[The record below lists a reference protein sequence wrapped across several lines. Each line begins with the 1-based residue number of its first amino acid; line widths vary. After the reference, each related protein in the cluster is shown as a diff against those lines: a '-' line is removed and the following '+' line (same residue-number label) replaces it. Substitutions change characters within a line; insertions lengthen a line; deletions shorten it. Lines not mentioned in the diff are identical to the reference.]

1 MQPSKP
7 SSSGFVPEIP
17 RRTLD
22 LPSAPSR
29 RGAASLSENK
39 KLIVGPE
46 ISLTGEITACDNLIV
61 EGTVD
66 ATLENSRL
74 LEITESGH
82 FKGKVLI
89 DEALISGRFEGTL
102 TVRHTLQLRSTG
114 RITGTVKFGQ
124 LEVELGGQ
132 INGEISIFK
141 DEQES
146 ASATPE

>member
-22 LPSAPSR
+22 LSSAPSR

-46 ISLTGEITACDNLIV
+46 ISLTGEITACDNLVV

-74 LEITESGH
+74 L
-82 FKGKVLI
+82 
-89 DEALISGRFEGTL
+89 
-102 TVRHTLQLRSTG
+102 
-114 RITGTVKFGQ
+114 
-124 LEVELGGQ
+124 
-132 INGEISIFK
+132 
-141 DEQES
+141 
-146 ASATPE
+146 